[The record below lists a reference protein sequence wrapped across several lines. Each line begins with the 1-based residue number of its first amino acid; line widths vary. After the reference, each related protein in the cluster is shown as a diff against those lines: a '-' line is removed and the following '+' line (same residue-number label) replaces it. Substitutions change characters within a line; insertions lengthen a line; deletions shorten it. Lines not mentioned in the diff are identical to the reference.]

1 MRIITVNLPV
11 TYLKAINGLIGEK
24 GLYPSRS
31 ELIRVAIREFLI
43 RELESAQSFTKLQDL
58 VTPTAHPIPTFD
70 ENMFVQVPVTTNG
83 EIDSV
88 EYKTYRI
95 VKK

>member
-1 MRIITVNLPV
+1 MV
-11 TYLKAINGLIGEK
+11 GEK

-43 RELESAQSFTKLQDL
+43 RELETAASINNLHQPAIQ
-58 VTPTAHPIPTFD
+58 TPVQIVGED
-70 ENMFVQVPVTTNG
+70 MFVRVPLTPNADMVTMGKTEQG
-83 EIDSV
+83 
-88 EYKTYRI
+88 YKIYHI